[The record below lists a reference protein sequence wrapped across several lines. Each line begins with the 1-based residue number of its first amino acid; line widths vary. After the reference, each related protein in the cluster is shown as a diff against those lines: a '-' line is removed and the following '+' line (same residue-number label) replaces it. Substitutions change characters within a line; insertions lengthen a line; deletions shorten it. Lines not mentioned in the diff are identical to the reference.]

1 MYSKAYPANAQKHAN
16 LNLRKFAVIRI
27 SVADMLGKKTKVALE
42 LLTDAETL

>member
-1 MYSKAYPANAQKHAN
+1 MYSKAYSANAQKHAN
-16 LNLRKFAVIRI
+16 LNLRKFVVIRI